1 MQAVAEP
8 SPRPRPRPS
17 PTPKPT
23 MPRPTVAPTIAPTTV
38 AASNCRSTIATAPTP
53 SLLIANYSSMED
65 AYDNVQH
72 GHATY
77 ECAEI
82 LIEELQQ
89 YDKAEPYLWCVL
101 DHCAGCDVNGMCPTA
116 YLSLET
122 TSKCES
128 AVWNYSGLREPQEGH
143 ARLRPR
149 QNVLRQGP
157 GAVARELRRDV
168 LHDGLYLTL
177 NNATAARATHADFCA
192 ACDGPSEDAVAALGR
207 CPTPAPSDVVDA
219 ARRRGPT
226 VLDGVLMVLS
236 LAVVATCSRSWP
248 ASRRAAA
255 ATRSRSGGTSG
266 SEPPAFCV
274 NMNDVNLAP
283 RGRSAPWRRRTRA
296 ARDRTRGGSRP
307 GSRGRLP

>member
-1 MQAVAEP
+1 M
-8 SPRPRPRPS
+8 
-17 PTPKPT
+17 KPT
-23 MPRPTVAPTIAPTTV
+23 TYSPRPTVAPTIAPTTV

-53 SLLIANYSSMED
+53 SLLKANYSSMED

-72 GHATY
+72 GHASY

-82 LIEELQQ
+82 LIEELAQ

-128 AVWNYSGLREPQEGH
+128 AVWNYLGFVNRKKAAPDYAH
-143 ARLRPR
+143 AQTYYDKALELWPA
-149 QNVLRQGP
+149 NC
-157 GAVARELRRDV
+157 GALSYMTE
-168 LHDGLYLTL
+168 LYLTTG
-177 NNATAARATHADFCA
+177 NATAARATHADFCT

-226 VLDGVLMVLS
+226 VFDGVLMVLS
-236 LAVVATCSRSWP
+236 LVVVGYLLSFMAC
-248 ASRRAAA
+248 
-255 ATRSRSGGTSG
+255 
-266 SEPPAFCV
+266 EPPGC
-274 NMNDVNLAP
+274 
-283 RGRSAPWRRRTRA
+283 GRDPKPFQGNKW
-296 ARDRTRGGSRP
+296 
-307 GSRGRLP
+307 

>member
-1 MQAVAEP
+1 MPDRVLGTVILLCGAVDAAGSGRP

-23 MPRPTVAPTIAPTTV
+23 MPQPTTLAPTTV

-53 SLLIANYSSMED
+53 SLLKANYSSMED
-65 AYDNVQH
+65 AYDNAQH
-72 GHATY
+72 GHASY

-82 LIEELQQ
+82 LIEELAQ

-128 AVWNYSGLREPQEGH
+128 AVWNYLGFVNRKKAAPDYAH
-143 ARLRPR
+143 AQTYYDKALELWPA
-149 QNVLRQGP
+149 NC
-157 GAVARELRRDV
+157 GALSYMTE
-168 LHDGLYLTL
+168 LYLTL

-219 ARRRGPT
+219 ARRRRGPT
-226 VLDGVLMVLS
+226 VFDAVLMVLS
-236 LAVVATCSRSWP
+236 LVVVGYLLSFMAC
-248 ASRRAAA
+248 
-255 ATRSRSGGTSG
+255 
-266 SEPPAFCV
+266 EPPGCGRDPKPF
-274 NMNDVNLAP
+274 
-283 RGRSAPWRRRTRA
+283 RGDKW
-296 ARDRTRGGSRP
+296 
-307 GSRGRLP
+307 

>member
-1 MQAVAEP
+1 MPARVLGAVLVFCAAVDAAGSGRP

-23 MPRPTVAPTIAPTTV
+23 MPQPTTLAPTTV
-38 AASNCRSTIATAPTP
+38 AASTCRSTIAAAPTP
-53 SLLIANYSSMED
+53 SLLKANYSSMED

-82 LIEELQQ
+82 LIEELKQ

-128 AVWNYSGLREPQEGH
+128 AVWNYLGFVNRKKTTPDYDH
-143 ARLRPR
+143 AKTYYDKALELWPA
-149 QNVLRQGP
+149 NC
-157 GAVARELRRDV
+157 GAMSYKTE
-168 LHDGLYLTL
+168 LYLTL

-192 ACDGPSEDAVAALGR
+192 GCGGPSEDAVAALGR
-207 CPTPAPSDVVDA
+207 CPTPAPSGVVDA

-226 VLDGVLMVLS
+226 VFDAVLMVLS
-236 LAVVATCSRSWP
+236 LVVVGYLLSFMAC
-248 ASRRAAA
+248 
-255 ATRSRSGGTSG
+255 
-266 SEPPAFCV
+266 EPPGCGRDPKPF
-274 NMNDVNLAP
+274 
-283 RGRSAPWRRRTRA
+283 RGNKW
-296 ARDRTRGGSRP
+296 
-307 GSRGRLP
+307 

>member
-1 MQAVAEP
+1 
-8 SPRPRPRPS
+8 
-17 PTPKPT
+17 
-23 MPRPTVAPTIAPTTV
+23 
-38 AASNCRSTIATAPTP
+38 
-53 SLLIANYSSMED
+53 MED

-82 LIEELQQ
+82 LIEELAQ

-122 TSKCES
+122 TSKCERGLELP
-128 AVWNYSGLREPQEGH
+128 GLREPQEGD

-149 QNVLRQGP
+149 KNVLRQGA

-236 LAVVATCSRSWP
+236 LVVVGYLLSFMAC
-248 ASRRAAA
+248 
-255 ATRSRSGGTSG
+255 
-266 SEPPAFCV
+266 EPPGC
-274 NMNDVNLAP
+274 
-283 RGRSAPWRRRTRA
+283 G
-296 ARDRTRGGSRP
+296 RDRKRP
-307 GSRGRLP
+307 GGQVAWRV